1 MKIPVDVWVTRYMTG
16 DQLRVT
22 HGVFTYVAVD
32 NEGKPVP
39 VKRDGA

>member
-1 MKIPVDVWVTRYMTG
+1 VWVQRYMQTE
-16 DQLRVT
+16 QTRVT